1 MTRHDI
7 TFDRTVD
14 AVADLG
20 LDPDEGA
27 VVDETLASVEPGTR
41 VEFPTGR
48 YRIDSCWIRSDNV
61 GLVAAD
67 GADPVFVPAEPT
79 AESEDWTLLLKTGG
93 DYVVS
98 GVEFDFTREGYG
110 GSLRLMARE
119 GDFHVEDVRVRGI
132 APDSVDGL
140 AVAVDDP
147 DGVGTVERFYARDGS
162 GYDSPSHGIFVADS
176 HAGRLDV
183 VDCEVWN
190 WSDNGLYA
198 SSPGYV
204 GSYGGTETT
213 ERGDGEVHVLGGVYK
228 NNNIANV
235 RIGTTDSSVKGVTVV
250 NERNPSGDTW
260 DSRGYDIMPRSGSEP
275 DPVVNARGIWLA
287 NRTNLLVEDCDVHME
302 TGRASGAIVVG
313 NSVGAA
319 VVRDTRVRVTSD
331 DVGQVVG
338 AGSPNV
344 QWDDTRITFSNV
356 SVTGYGG
363 SGGAAVRVR
372 GRDGTVFDGCCLRL
386 DADGQHG
393 VVFEDGAGQF
403 KDTRISCSGEAVVG
417 ADATGVTAADSC
429 PLPDVGG
436 R

>member
-1 MTRHDI
+1 MTRHSI
-7 TFDRTVD
+7 SFERTVD

-20 LDPDEGA
+20 LDPDEGT
-27 VVDETLASVEPGTR
+27 VVDDALAAVDPGTR

-48 YRIDSCWIRSDNV
+48 YLIDSCWIRSDNV

-67 GADPVFVPAEPT
+67 GANPVFVPAEPT
-79 AESEDWTLLLKTGG
+79 ADSEDWTLLLKTGG
-93 DYVVS
+93 DHVVS
-98 GVEFDFTREGYG
+98 GFEFDFTQEGYG
-110 GSLRLMARE
+110 GSLRVMPPD
-119 GDFHVEDVRVRGI
+119 GDFHIQDVRVRGI

-162 GYDSPSHGIFVADS
+162 GYDSSSHGIFVADS
-176 HAGRLDV
+176 HTGRLNV

-204 GSYGGTETT
+204 GSYNGTETND
-213 ERGDGEVHVLGGVYK
+213 RGDGEVHVLGGVYK

-235 RIGTTDSSVKGVTVV
+235 RIGTTGSSVKEVTIV

-275 DPVVNARGIWLA
+275 DPVVNARGIWLT
-287 NRTNLLVEDCDVHME
+287 NRTGLLVEDCDINME
-302 TGRASGAIVVG
+302 AGRASGAVVVG

-319 VVRDTRVRVTSD
+319 VVRDTRIRVTSS
-331 DVGQVVG
+331 DVGQVISV
-338 AGSPNV
+338 GSPDI
-344 QWDDTRITFSNV
+344 QWDDTHITFSNV

-363 SGGAAVRVR
+363 SRGAAVRVR
-372 GRDGTVFDGCCLRL
+372 GRGGTVFDACCLKL

-393 VVFEDGAGQF
+393 VVFEDGAGRF
-403 KDTRISCSGEAVVG
+403 EDTRISCSGEPVVG
-417 ADATGVTAADSC
+417 ADATNVTAADSC
-429 PLPDVGG
+429 PLPDTGG